1 MSRRPKTP
9 LFLRD
14 GGVMCVSPV
23 SPASSPMSPGTF
35 LSNVMK
41 KKLRLS
47 RDKSAR
53 KQRLAAQKDKDE
65 KQAARN
71 KRPWLALVRNHPTQ
85 GQVTEENLSA
95 LSQTVAKRL
104 ANVMHMKEGIECM
117 SMTQLE
123 KVCGLFFFS
132 NDACRL

>member
-1 MSRRPKTP
+1 
-9 LFLRD
+9 
-14 GGVMCVSPV
+14 MCVSPV

-35 LSNVMK
+35 LSAVMK

-65 KQAARN
+65 RQAARN
-71 KRPWLALVRNHPTQ
+71 KRPWLAMVRDQHPTQ

-117 SMTQLE
+117 SVTQLE
-123 KVCGLFFFS
+123 KVRGLFVFS
-132 NDACRL
+132 TDACRL

>member
-1 MSRRPKTP
+1 
-9 LFLRD
+9 
-14 GGVMCVSPV
+14 MCVSPV